1 MVLLKIVENDIEYSR
16 LVNDILTNEDF
27 CKLKY
32 IEHHATN
39 KYAHSIRIS
48 YRAYKIAK
56 LLKLDYISVARA
68 GLLHDFAISKNG
80 RTFKERIVE
89 TFTHPKSAL
98 EEAKNRFALSDME
111 ENIIVSHMFP
121 FYTALPQYVES
132 WLVDIVDKVIGSY
145 ELLQK
150 ISNKAMYFAN
160 IYILVLFNMVK

>member
-1 MVLLKIVENDIEYSR
+1 MKIVENDITYSKI
-16 LVNDILTNEDF
+16 VNDILTNEDF

-48 YRAYKIAK
+48 YHAYKIAK
-56 LLKLDYISVARA
+56 LLKLDSTKVARA

-80 RTFKERIVE
+80 RTLKERMVE
-89 TFTHPKSAL
+89 TFIHPKNAL
-98 EEAKNRFALSDME
+98 EESKKRFILSDME

-121 FYTALPQYVES
+121 LYTALPKYAES
-132 WLVDIVDKVIGSY
+132 WLVDIVDKVIGAY

-150 ISNKAMYFAN
+150 CSNKAMYFAN
-160 IYILVLFNMVK
+160 MYILILFNIIK

>member
-1 MVLLKIVENDIEYSR
+1 MKIVENDITYSKI
-16 LVNDILTNEDF
+16 VNDILTNDDF

-48 YRAYKIAK
+48 HRAYKIAK
-56 LLKLDYISVARA
+56 FLKLDSIAVARA

-80 RTFKERIVE
+80 RNFKERVIE
-89 TFTHPKSAL
+89 TFIHPKNAL
-98 EEAKNRFALSDME
+98 EESKKRFELSDME

-121 FYTALPQYVES
+121 FYIAIPQYLES

-150 ISNKAMYFAN
+150 VFNKAMYFAN
-160 IYILVLFNMVK
+160 IYILIIFSIIK

>member
-1 MVLLKIVENDIEYSR
+1 MKIVENDIIYSR

-56 LLKLDYISVARA
+56 FLKLDSVAVARA

-80 RTFKERIVE
+80 RTLKERAIE
-89 TFTHPKSAL
+89 TFIHPKKAL
-98 EEAKNRFALSDME
+98 EESKKRFELSDME
-111 ENIIVSHMFP
+111 ENITVSHMFP
-121 FYTALPQYVES
+121 FYTALPKYAES
-132 WLVDIVDKVIGSY
+132 WLVDIVDKIIGSY
-145 ELLQK
+145 EMLQK
-150 ISNKAMYFAN
+150 CSIRVAYYAN
-160 IYILVLFNMVK
+160 MYILVLFSIIK